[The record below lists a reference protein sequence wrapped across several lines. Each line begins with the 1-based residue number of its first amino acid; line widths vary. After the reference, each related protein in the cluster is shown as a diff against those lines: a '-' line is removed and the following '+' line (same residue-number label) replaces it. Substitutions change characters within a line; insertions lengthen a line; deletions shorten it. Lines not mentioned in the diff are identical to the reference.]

1 MRLTPIM
8 QRYIVH
14 WGEMGTR
21 WGINRSVAQIH
32 ALLYLS
38 PQPIHADEIAETLGI
53 ARSNVS
59 VGLKELVTWKLVH
72 VTQTLGDRR
81 DFFVALRD
89 PWEVVRVIVAGRKQ
103 RELDPTVEFLKEC
116 ALELDS
122 DTETPRHVRDQILG
136 QLEFME
142 TLMGW
147 YTSIVGLPQKTLM
160 KMMRMGQKIAKFI
173 GD

>member
-1 MRLTPIM
+1 MRLTSVM

-14 WGEMGTR
+14 WGEMGSR
-21 WGINRSVAQIH
+21 WGLNRSVAQMH

-38 PQPIHADEIAETLGI
+38 PQPLHADEIAETLGI

-59 VGLKELVTWKLVH
+59 VGLKELLAWNLIQ
-72 VTQTLGDRR
+72 VTQNLGDRR
-81 DFFVALRD
+81 DFFIAQRD
-89 PWEVVRVIVAGRKQ
+89 PWEVVRVIVEGRKR
-103 RELDPTVEFLKEC
+103 RELDPTVNFLKQC
-116 ALELDS
+116 AAELESDS
-122 DTETPRHVRDQILG
+122 ETPAHVKDQIIG

-147 YTSIVGLPQKTLM
+147 YESIKSLPRKTLL
-160 KMMRMGQKIAKFI
+160 KMMRMGQRIAKVI

>member
-1 MRLTPIM
+1 MRLTPVM

-14 WGEMGTR
+14 WGEMGSR
-21 WGINRSVAQIH
+21 WGLNRSVAQMH

-38 PQPIHADEIAETLGI
+38 PQPLHADEIAETLGI

-59 VGLKELVTWKLVH
+59 VGLKELLGWNLVQ
-72 VTQTLGDRR
+72 VTQNLGDRR
-81 DFFVALRD
+81 DFFIAQRD
-89 PWEVVRVIVAGRKQ
+89 PWEVVRIIIEGRKR
-103 RELDPTVEFLKEC
+103 RELDPTVSFLKQC
-116 ALELDS
+116 AIELES
-122 DTETPRHVRDQILG
+122 DAETPSHVKEQITG

-147 YTSIVGLPQKTLM
+147 YESIKSLPRKTLL
-160 KMMRMGQKIAKFI
+160 KMMRMGQRIAKVI